1 MKSSVITR
9 LGNSA
14 GMSLAVYGRGM
25 FCRKI
30 QTMSTQ
36 KETKRLW
43 RMCDA
48 VCFDVDSTVCIDEA
62 IDEFASFLG
71 CGKQVAELTANA
83 MKGGVSYRK
92 ALDQRLRLM
101 KPTRNQ
107 LQDFIRQHPPRLTP
121 GVKDLISLLQSRLVA
136 VYLISGGFQEILIPL
151 ANILH
156 IPSQNVYANKLQFDS
171 SGCYAGFDIQQPT
184 SESGGKPRV
193 LEMLRNKHG
202 YKAIV
207 MVGDGVTDLETFPD
221 YADAFIG
228 FGGNQV
234 REKVQQESKW
244 FVTNFT
250 ELINELQIG
259 NS

>member
-1 MKSSVITR
+1 MNSTVITR
-9 LGNSA
+9 LSSSNKSIA
-14 GMSLAVYGRGM
+14 FSGRGL
-25 FCRKI
+25 FRSKI
-30 QTMSTQ
+30 RTMSTQ
-36 KETKRLW
+36 EETKRLW
-43 RMCDA
+43 RICDA

-71 CGKQVAELTANA
+71 CGKQVSELTANA
-83 MKGGVSYRK
+83 MKGGVTYRT

-101 KPTRNQ
+101 NPTRNE
-107 LQDFIRQHPPRLTP
+107 LHDFIQQHPPRLTP
-121 GVKDLISLLQSRLVA
+121 GVKDLVSLLQSRLIA

-171 SGCYAGFDIQQPT
+171 NGCYAGFDFRQPT
-184 SESGGKPRV
+184 SESGGKPKV
-193 LEMLRNKHG
+193 LDMLRKKHG
-202 YKAIV
+202 YKTIV
-207 MVGDGVTDLETFPD
+207 MIGDGATDLETFPC

-234 REKVQQESKW
+234 REKVQRESKW

-250 ELINELQIG
+250 ELISELQIG